1 MQFPHLWIH
10 LCRLHLFFSISKAR
24 SSHTFT
30 ESSTFWPLCH
40 SSHPLTYIGIPW
52 RAQKDSGQ
60 EWTSAVFVFHVL
72 GTDFL
77 SLFSQSLGLALC
89 LFIPCR
95 NHLSGGCWG
104 GLSHNSG
111 RYDCRGLVLLLLL
124 ERSYTCRYMLCFRK
138 FVQCKTS
145 STILVHFTY
154 SDFEGKQHT
163 FHAKQKVTFQD
174 QIYWVESPLICLR
187 DYFSN

>member
-77 SLFSQSLGLALC
+77 SLFTVSLLGWLSAC
-89 LFIPCR
+89 LFPAEITSVGDAEVAFLTTVEGMTAGDWYCFSYWREVTPADICFASANLFNAKLLPPSWFTSHTLILR
-95 NHLSGGCWG
+95 VSNILFMLS
-104 GLSHNSG
+104 
-111 RYDCRGLVLLLLL
+111 
-124 ERSYTCRYMLCFRK
+124 RK
-138 FVQCKTS
+138 
-145 STILVHFTY
+145 
-154 SDFEGKQHT
+154 
-163 FHAKQKVTFQD
+163 
-174 QIYWVESPLICLR
+174 
-187 DYFSN
+187 